1 MTLST
6 MLIGIGIAALL
17 ILAAQY
23 LFKAKPESVWMS
35 FLQNFVGVLFLFSGW
50 VKAIDPLG
58 TAYKMEQYFAEFESA
73 FEPTWFGF
81 IAPIFPVLN
90 EYAISFSV
98 IMIVFEIVLGLLIL
112 LGIYKKFAVWA
123 FFLLVVFFT
132 ILTGF
137 TYLTGYVPQDGT
149 FFDFSSWSTY
159 AKSNMKVTD
168 CGCFGDFIKLEPKVS
183 FFKDIFLLIPSVLF
197 LLFFKKMHT
206 LLKKKAAFWATIA
219 TLLLT
224 TVYCFSNYVWDIPHL
239 DFRPFKEG
247 VDIQAQKLIEEEAMG
262 NVQVVGFLMK
272 NKLDPNKKLEIS
284 VADYSKYSDEW
295 EVEEQIKTEPTLVPS
310 KISEFTLKD
319 IDENDAEYEILE
331 NENKSVVI
339 VAYKLKGETIRSTET
354 VVDTIT
360 VFDPESEEEMVKYVN
375 KDIDVVDYQA
385 QPEYAKKYTSKV
397 VPFVDAAIEKG
408 YDVFFL
414 VGGTS
419 AEEVQDFAND
429 VNLNATVL
437 TGDDILMKTIIRSNP
452 GVMLLDKATVKK
464 KYHIRKLPSFSENL
478 IKE

>member
-23 LFKAKPESVWMS
+23 LFKAKPESIWMS

-81 IAPIFPVLN
+81 IAPVFPVLN

-112 LGIYKKFAVWA
+112 LGIYRKLAVWA

-197 LLFFKKMHT
+197 LLFFHEDAHFIEEKDGFLGNNGYT
-206 LLKKKAAFWATIA
+206 LAYYC
-219 TLLLT
+219 LLLQQ
-224 TVYCFSNYVWDIPHL
+224 L
-239 DFRPFKEG
+239 RLG
-247 VDIQAQKLIEEEAMG
+247 
-262 NVQVVGFLMK
+262 
-272 NKLDPNKKLEIS
+272 
-284 VADYSKYSDEW
+284 YS
-295 EVEEQIKTEPTLVPS
+295 TLR
-310 KISEFTLKD
+310 F
-319 IDENDAEYEILE
+319 
-331 NENKSVVI
+331 
-339 VAYKLKGETIRSTET
+339 
-354 VVDTIT
+354 
-360 VFDPESEEEMVKYVN
+360 
-375 KDIDVVDYQA
+375 
-385 QPEYAKKYTSKV
+385 
-397 VPFVDAAIEKG
+397 
-408 YDVFFL
+408 
-414 VGGTS
+414 
-419 AEEVQDFAND
+419 
-429 VNLNATVL
+429 
-437 TGDDILMKTIIRSNP
+437 
-452 GVMLLDKATVKK
+452 
-464 KYHIRKLPSFSENL
+464 
-478 IKE
+478 